1 MKNFIRLLLCMIL
14 AIMAISCNQLSYD
27 LAEKKGVKFLARE
40 TLTISGKVS
49 SAPVSISAFLWP
61 SEEYFERRQKSGLEK
76 DDHNYQSY
84 IEQLAATIFLAS
96 DEFDEWSLRYLYEGK
111 EMERSLEQINEEK
124 KPLLAQ
130 VTAFSRTLRNLK
142 KQSKALEKNLG
153 DVKNDIVKKIGEV
166 QEAQMV
172 VQELKR
178 ESSLIDCPDT
188 SDKGVSHNL
197 VVTCQE
203 LQLLLEKAQEDLSLK
218 RAQLVSLRET
228 KTEKENQFQQVT
240 TQTEETRSSKEIFK
254 KGELAV
260 LKKREEDLDQ
270 QLDEMSANR
279 LKRVTAIQM
288 ALDPYAVSF
297 EYDEDGDVLLNGY
310 GDPKITINP
319 KAQVNWL
326 KVDQN
331 SSGEDNELNIGE
343 DRIDIRLGA
352 WGAHHREYKTTYQK
366 SEEGQWELSPDSSLY
381 DVSFSS
387 DEILKFKFREKDAM
401 ENLTGRVFEFQ
412 LQRSPFGPLIRFAGD
427 IVVTLGGEV
436 VRKGQMKVLFSVSK
450 EDV

>member
-27 LAEKKGVKFLARE
+27 LAEKKGVKLLTRE
-40 TLTISGKVS
+40 TLTISGKVN

-96 DEFDEWSLRYLYEGK
+96 DEFNEWSLRYLYEGK
-111 EMERSLEQINEEK
+111 EIERSLEQIDEEK
-124 KPLLAQ
+124 KPFLVQ
-130 VTAFSRTLRNLK
+130 VKAFSKTLRNLE
-142 KQSKALEKNLG
+142 KQSEALEKNLG
-153 DVKNDIVKKIGEV
+153 DVKNDIAKKIGQV
-166 QEAQMV
+166 QEAQTV

-178 ESSLIDCPDT
+178 ESGLIDSPDT
-188 SDKGVSHNL
+188 SDKGGSHNL

-228 KTEKENQFQQVT
+228 KTEQENQFQQVT
-240 TQTEETRSSKEIFK
+240 TQTEETKSSKEIFK

-260 LKKREEDLDQ
+260 LKKREKDLDQ
-270 QLDEMSANR
+270 QLKEISANR

-288 ALDPYAVSF
+288 ALDPYAASS
-297 EYDEDGDVLLNGY
+297 ESDEDVNVLLNG
-310 GDPKITINP
+310 GEPEITINP

-331 SSGEDNELNIGE
+331 SSGEDNELKIGE

-352 WGAHHREYKTTYQK
+352 WGAHHREYKTTYRK

-436 VRKGQMKVLFSVSK
+436 VRKGQMTMLFSVSK